1 MKSATPRPGSGDV
14 PAAWR
19 EQPGG
24 AARHAPY
31 AGGVDSAAP
40 GSPAGSERS
49 IGQAALEIVER
60 LHRASPD
67 TGDDRTK
74 VVLDDALDRLEAR
87 LARLA
92 EDHR

>member
-1 MKSATPRPGSGDV
+1 M
-14 PAAWR
+14 
-19 EQPGG
+19 
-24 AARHAPY
+24 
-31 AGGVDSAAP
+31 
-40 GSPAGSERS
+40 
-49 IGQAALEIVER
+49 ALEIVER

-67 TGDDRTK
+67 TGDDRTQ